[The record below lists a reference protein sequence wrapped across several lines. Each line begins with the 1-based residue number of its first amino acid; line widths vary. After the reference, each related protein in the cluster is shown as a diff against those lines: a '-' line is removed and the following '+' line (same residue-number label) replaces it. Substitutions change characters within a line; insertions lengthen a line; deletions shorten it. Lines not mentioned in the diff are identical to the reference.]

1 LVPVRLVPFAL
12 LAALPIAFPAGALGV
27 VVESGPIAPGGT
39 VAVSWN
45 LPVGFEESELLI
57 ALEGGPRVRLTDES
71 PEARPRV
78 LVRLP
83 ALVGRA
89 RFVVRAGRKDASGRH
104 RGTDVAFSESFS
116 LSYSPVS
123 GPIPVLAPRSRPA
136 PGEETEW
143 WAESTRPVREGP
155 IPGMEERPTA
165 ATTLPGASS
174 PGILP
179 SSRSE
184 SDPGPTGHTPGFR
197 KEGQAVP
204 DPPERRFP
212 ERAFVGAPVPLRN

>member
-1 LVPVRLVPFAL
+1 VRLAPLVL
-12 LAALPIAFPAGALGV
+12 LAAVLVAAPAGAYGV

-39 VAVSWN
+39 VAVSWS
-45 LPVGFEESELLI
+45 LPAGFEESELLI

-83 ALVGRA
+83 ALVGTA
-89 RFVVRAGRKDASGRH
+89 RFVVRAGRQEASGR
-104 RGTDVAFSESFS
+104 RRAYDVAVSEAFT
-116 LSYSPVS
+116 LACSPLS

-136 PGEETEW
+136 PGQETEW
-143 WAESTRPVREGP
+143 WVQSTRPVREGSA
-155 IPGMEERPTA
+155 PGMEGRPTA

-174 PGILP
+174 TGILP

-184 SDPGPTGHTPGFR
+184 ADPGPTGHAAAFR
-197 KEGQAVP
+197 KEGQADP
-204 DPPERRFP
+204 DPPARRSP
-212 ERAFVGAPVPLRN
+212 ERAFAGAPVPLRN

>member
-1 LVPVRLVPFAL
+1 MRLVPLAL
-12 LAALPIAFPAGALGV
+12 LSAVLVASPAGALGV
-27 VVESGPIAPGGT
+27 VVESGPIAPGAT
-39 VAVSWN
+39 VAVSWT
-45 LPVGFEESELLI
+45 LPAGFEESELLI
-57 ALEGGPRVRLTDES
+57 VLEGGPRVRLTDES

-83 ALVGRA
+83 ALVGTA
-89 RFVVRAGRKDASGRH
+89 RFVVRAGRQEAGGRRRAH
-104 RGTDVAFSESFS
+104 DVAFSESFS
-116 LSYSPVS
+116 LSFSPVS

-155 IPGMEERPTA
+155 APGMEGRPAA

-179 SSRSE
+179 PSRSE
-184 SDPGPTGHTPGFR
+184 ADPGPTGHAPGFR
-197 KEGQAVP
+197 REGQAEP
-204 DPPERRFP
+204 DPSARRFP
-212 ERAFVGAPVPLRN
+212 ERVFAGAPVPLRN